1 MSTPTGPLTLVIGG
15 TGGCGKF
22 TVLELLRRNY
32 AVRLLVRDLPTAEK
46 WFPNLPIQYAEGDAL
61 DAQSLVKA
69 FAGGVTYLIIC
80 IGSKNDKI
88 SFPRFGG
95 QYKPQDPFNLD
106 YKAMEKI
113 CIAAKAAGTVKHV
126 VLVSSSFCGMPWSLV
141 SAVQNFTMQYSLAYK
156 ILGEEVVRKSG
167 IPYSIVRPSVMT
179 AHIYD
184 NLVNV
189 GSTGSRMRPI
199 SKRLVGQILVQCLE
213 QEDAK
218 GRTFECWEETTQ
230 GKKVVSLTFENIS
243 KDSKPVKGLHSM
255 EKKLHQQHLNA
266 VRFLMFAMLGV
277 LLAIFYGIYYLID
290 LTAISRGREL

>member
-1 MSTPTGPLTLVIGG
+1 
-15 TGGCGKF
+15 
-22 TVLELLRRNY
+22 
-32 AVRLLVRDLPTAEK
+32 
-46 WFPNLPIQYAEGDAL
+46 
-61 DAQSLVKA
+61 
-69 FAGGVTYLIIC
+69 
-80 IGSKNDKI
+80 
-88 SFPRFGG
+88 
-95 QYKPQDPFNLD
+95 
-106 YKAMEKI
+106 
-113 CIAAKAAGTVKHV
+113 
-126 VLVSSSFCGMPWSLV
+126 MPWSLV

-243 KDSKPVKGLHSM
+243 KDPKPVKGLPSM